1 MMIPKEQ
8 LGGEDVRRVVEQT
21 LREPLNLA
29 VDGYKCDTGAVV
41 NVLVKAAIERQTI
54 ESVGDDVRLAVS
66 SNTVREHLN
75 AVLDGYD
82 LREHECEMNAGL
94 AGNIAK
100 ALPRRGRE
108 MALDLPDEPF
118 YGKPLALR
126 TYACRGAAKEGTTYF
141 YRVATLYVIWRAV
154 RVTLAMTYVL
164 PEDSNLSVVQRL
176 LQRMQPLGCRPG
188 VVYMDQEFCEGPIV
202 RYLTT
207 AHLPAILACT
217 VRGDTGGTRALCR
230 GRKSYCTDYTF
241 TDGTPARLALIP
253 ARVPD
258 KTGRRRVKWLVF
270 VVIHLDWSAKK
281 VAQRYRRRFG
291 IESTYRQLDPLR
303 ARTTSRNPALRF
315 FLLGLAFLLL
325 NIWVMLPWLATRL
338 IALGP
343 ARWREDAFRLFRFI
357 AFLRRAIE
365 RAIGTSDTIPIYS
378 W

>member
-141 YRVATLYVIWRAV
+141 YRVATLYVIW
-154 RVTLAMTYVL
+154 
-164 PEDSNLSVVQRL
+164 
-176 LQRMQPLGCRPG
+176 
-188 VVYMDQEFCEGPIV
+188 
-202 RYLTT
+202 
-207 AHLPAILACT
+207 
-217 VRGDTGGTRALCR
+217 
-230 GRKSYCTDYTF
+230 
-241 TDGTPARLALIP
+241 
-253 ARVPD
+253 
-258 KTGRRRVKWLVF
+258 
-270 VVIHLDWSAKK
+270 
-281 VAQRYRRRFG
+281 
-291 IESTYRQLDPLR
+291 
-303 ARTTSRNPALRF
+303 
-315 FLLGLAFLLL
+315 
-325 NIWVMLPWLATRL
+325 
-338 IALGP
+338 
-343 ARWREDAFRLFRFI
+343 
-357 AFLRRAIE
+357 
-365 RAIGTSDTIPIYS
+365 
-378 W
+378 